1 MSKFE
6 RKISRSGLG
15 DYEKVEIK
23 SVKENRF
30 KEYLKLDWLTLTPQN
45 ALFMFGI
52 YIVMAILVEPL
63 LAPYLGVQMATVCT
77 HGVFT
82 SFIIV
87 LFLNGKNGTKAG
99 LVELLVRY
107 LVMAVIFGLGTMV
120 TSTLL
125 FK

>member
-30 KEYLKLDWLTLTPQN
+30 KEYLKLDWLTLTPKN

-63 LAPYLGVQMATVCT
+63 LAPYLGVQMATICT
-77 HGVFT
+77 HGVYKFHYR
-82 SFIIV
+82 FI
-87 LFLNGKNGTKAG
+87 FKWYKRDKAG
-99 LVELLVRY
+99 LVELLVMYFSYGSYFWIRNNGDFY
-107 LVMAVIFGLGTMV
+107 TFI
-120 TSTLL
+120 
-125 FK
+125 